1 MIIKEKRMDN
11 ASEVTQP
18 ILTLET
24 PIKRPR
30 GRPAKYAK
38 EEREQKYKEASKQW
52 KQGHREQCNEHSKV
66 YYREHS
72 EQVCQSNTDY
82 QHRARHALKLLSEL
96 FDTDLIEIKDERYK
110 QSLTELIKNKKIIA
124 I

>member
-1 MIIKEKRMDN
+1 MENKDIHTPVI
-11 ASEVTQP
+11 Q
-18 ILTLET
+18 ET
-24 PIKRPR
+24 ISKKTR
-30 GRPAKYAK
+30 GRPAKYTK

-52 KQGHREQCNEHSKV
+52 KQEHREQCNEHSKA
-66 YYREHS
+66 YYRENW
-72 EQVCQSNTDY
+72 EQVCQSNTEY
-82 QHRARHALKLLSEL
+82 QNRARHALKLLSEL